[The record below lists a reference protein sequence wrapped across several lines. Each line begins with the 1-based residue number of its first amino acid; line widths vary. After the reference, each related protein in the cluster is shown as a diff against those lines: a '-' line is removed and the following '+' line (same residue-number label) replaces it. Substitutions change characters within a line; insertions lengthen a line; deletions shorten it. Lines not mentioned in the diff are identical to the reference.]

1 MEINKKMSD
10 NSKFVEECTGPCD
23 WDNLIMKRFCE
34 FVPEDSIVADIG
46 ANHGIFTLNVLKNKK
61 VKEIYAIEADFEN
74 FKVLKSKIDGD
85 LNVKLIN
92 AAVTDHN
99 GKIDI
104 YEGNGDH
111 ATRNILGDKSFWE
124 NDNIKQIKRCTV
136 DCATLD
142 YIFTEKLNIK
152 VDACKIDV
160 EGAEVLVLKGAEK
173 FLKNIKYDF
182 IECHTKETYQEIVKM
197 CLNNGWK
204 ISCLKN
210 LHEIKNIHELDFCYQ
225 VIVAPYNINK

>member
-1 MEINKKMSD
+1 MND
-10 NSKFVEECTGPCD
+10 NSKFVEESTGPCD
-23 WDNLIMKRFCE
+23 WDSLIMQRFCE
-34 FVPEDSIVADIG
+34 FVPEGSVVADIG
-46 ANHGIFTLNVLKNKK
+46 ANHGIFTISALKKK
-61 VKEIYAIEADFEN
+61 NLKEVYAIEADSEN

-111 ATRNILGDKSFWE
+111 ATRNILGEKSFWE
-124 NDNIKQIKRCTV
+124 NTNKKQIKRCTV

-142 YIFTEKLNIK
+142 YIFTEKLNVK

-160 EGAEVLVLKGAEK
+160 EGAEVLVLKGADN
-173 FLKNIKYDF
+173 FLKSLKCAF
-182 IECHTKETYQEIVKM
+182 VECHTKETYQEIVKM
-197 CLNNGWK
+197 GIEKGWTIK
-204 ISCLKN
+204 FLKN
-210 LHEIKNIHELDFCYQ
+210 LHTVKSIDDIDFCYQ
-225 VIVAPYNINK
+225 IIIFPNEK

>member
-1 MEINKKMSD
+1 MSD
-10 NSKFVEECTGPCD
+10 NLKFVEESTGPCD
-23 WDNLIMKRFCE
+23 WDSLIMQRFCE
-34 FVPEDSIVADIG
+34 FVPEGSVVADIG
-46 ANHGIFTLNVLKNKK
+46 ANHGIFTISALKNKN
-61 VKEIYAIEADFEN
+61 VKEVYAVEADSEN
-74 FKVLKSKIDGD
+74 FKVLKTKIDGD

-111 ATRNILGDKSFWE
+111 ATRNILGEKSFWE
-124 NDNIKQIKRCTV
+124 NTNKKQIKICTV

-142 YIFTEKLNIK
+142 YIFTEKLNVK

-173 FLKNIKYDF
+173 FLKNLKCAF
-182 IECHTKETYQEIVKM
+182 VECHTKETYQEIVKM
-197 CLNNGWK
+197 GLEKGWTIK
-204 ISCLKN
+204 FLKN
-210 LHEIKNIHELDFCYQ
+210 LHIVKSIDDIDFCYQ
-225 VIVAPYNINK
+225 IIIFPNQK